1 MKRLLFLILFMSCS
15 SYAAGIKKWTDE
27 NGQVHYGDSPPLKSQ
42 SESIRVSRPPSNP
55 GKPLPRF
62 SGSKE
67 EDNNSATETTSVTPE
82 QKEFPET
89 TEEDA
94 AKRCASA
101 KKDLATLRRSNRIRL
116 KSDDGKVH
124 YMTAE
129 EIAERKKQ
137 SQEDIDQFCK
147 DQ

>member
-1 MKRLLFLILFMSCS
+1 MKLLLIILFFISCS

-27 NGQVHYGDSPPLKSQ
+27 NGQVHYGDSPPVKTK
-42 SESIRVSRPPSNP
+42 SESIRVNRPPSDP

-62 SGSKE
+62 TGSKPE
-67 EDNNSATETTSVTPE
+67 AENTAETTDTPPE
-82 QKEFPET
+82 QDKIPET
-89 TEEDA
+89 TAEQA
-94 AKRCASA
+94 AQQCKQA

-124 YMTAE
+124 YMTPE

>member
-1 MKRLLFLILFMSCS
+1 MKRLLIFLLFISCG

-27 NGQVHYGDSPPLKSQ
+27 NGQVHYGDNPPAKSQ
-42 SESIRVSRPPSNP
+42 SESIRVSRPPSDP

-62 SGSKE
+62 SDTQAEEGDKADNTDTPKE
-67 EDNNSATETTSVTPE
+67 EPL
-82 QKEFPET
+82 PET
-89 TEEDA
+89 TAEQAAEE
-94 AKRCASA
+94 CARA

-124 YMTAE
+124 YMTPE
-129 EIAERKKQ
+129 EIEKRKTQ

-147 DQ
+147 EQ